1 MKKNYDVLVSFTIFF
16 VFMLG
21 VLLFS
26 YLSYYAEKS
35 MLYEQVDSRLKT
47 MAQAQTLL
55 LEPDFYDRALT
66 ASAISQAEDLRNIDR
81 LSSLVHLSE
90 MSYVYS
96 LIEKEGKVY
105 FTSSSATDKER
116 RSGKKLTRYFDRYDD
131 VNPVVTTG
139 MIENEM
145 IFSEATDKWGTFRS
159 IIIPMITPKGN
170 HYALGADMSISHIH
184 SILHKQALHHIIMAL
199 GLLAITF
206 FSLMWR
212 LNHMKRLAFFDPLT
226 TLPNRMELI
235 NRVNYSL
242 TNAQRNNNTL
252 AFMFLDLDHF
262 KDINDSLGHKVGDE
276 LLIEVAKRI
285 KDVLRKADTA
295 SRLGGD
301 EFVLLLPFTDAIGA
315 SNLAQK
321 LLETI
326 SKPYRIANHELSV
339 TASIGIALYPVDGDD
354 HETLSKNADAAMYN
368 AKKEGRNGYQF
379 FTAKL
384 QESSQRYL
392 QLLSSLP
399 RALTRNEFYLQYHPQ
414 ISLQDGHI
422 IGAEALLR
430 WKHPELGDIFP
441 REFIPIAEKVGLIIP
456 IGEWALR
463 AAIREAKIWQ
473 KRGLAHLSIAINISV
488 MQFENIGFPPL
499 VSQILHEEEFSARY
513 LTLELSEKVAMHD
526 PQVAIDIMRNF
537 YERSIKITIDHFG
550 IGYSNLSYLQKF
562 HIHTLKID
570 QSFIDNLT
578 ADTANKII
586 VDTLIAMTHNLG
598 LKVAAQGV
606 TSQEQ
611 FRYLQEKGC
620 DEIQGDY
627 YSKALSSPD
636 FELFAQA
643 HRKGVQFH
651 TNTQNP
657 S

>member
-21 VLLFS
+21 VFLFS

-35 MLYEQVDSRLKT
+35 MLYEQVDARLKT
-47 MAQAQTLL
+47 IAQAQTLL
-55 LEPDFYDRALT
+55 LEPDFYDRALDP
-66 ASAISQAEDLRNIDR
+66 SSISQTEDLRNIDR
-81 LSSLVHLSE
+81 LSDLVHLSE
-90 MSYVYS
+90 VSYVYS
-96 LIEKEGKVY
+96 LIEKGGKVY
-105 FTSSSATDKER
+105 FTSSSATDEER
-116 RSGKKLTRYFDRYDD
+116 RSGKNLTRYFDHYDD
-131 VNPVVTTG
+131 VSSTITKA
-139 MIENEM
+139 MIEHKM

-159 IIIPMITPKGN
+159 IIIPMTTPKGN
-170 HYALGADMSISHIH
+170 HYALAADISISRIH
-184 SILHKQALHHIIMAL
+184 SILHKQALHHIIIAL

-206 FSLMWR
+206 IVLMWR
-212 LNHMKRLAFFDPLT
+212 LNHMKKLAFFDPLT
-226 TLPNRMELI
+226 ALPNRMELI
-235 NRVNYSL
+235 NRVNYTL
-242 TNAQRNNNTL
+242 TSAQRNNNTL
-252 AFMFLDLDHF
+252 ALMFLDLDHF
-262 KDINDSLGHKVGDE
+262 KEINDSLGHKIGDE
-276 LLIEVAKRI
+276 LLVEVAKRI
-285 KDVLRKADTA
+285 QEVLRKADTA

-326 SKPYRIANHELSV
+326 SQPYRIANHELCV
-339 TASIGIALYPVDGDD
+339 TASIGIALYPIDGDD
-354 HETLSKNADAAMYN
+354 HETLSKNADVAMYN

-379 FTAKL
+379 YTAKL

-392 QLLSSLP
+392 KLLNSLS
-399 RALTRNEFYLQYHPQ
+399 RALTHNELYLLYHPQ

-441 REFIPIAEKVGLIIP
+441 HEFIPIAEKGGLIMP
-456 IGEWALR
+456 IGEWTLR
-463 AAIREAKIWQ
+463 TAIREAKKWQ
-473 KRGLAHLSIAINISV
+473 KRGLAHLSIAVNISA
-488 MQFENIGFPPL
+488 MQFENIGFPAL

-526 PQVAIDIMRNF
+526 PQAAIAIMRNF

-562 HIHTLKID
+562 HIHALKID

-578 ADTANKII
+578 ADTDNKII
-586 VDTLIAMTHNLG
+586 VDALIAMAHNLG
-598 LKVAAQGV
+598 LKVAIQGV
-606 TSQEQ
+606 ASQEQ
-611 FRYLQEKGC
+611 LRYLQEKGC

-627 YSKALSSPD
+627 YSKALDSPD

-643 HRKGVQFH
+643 HRKGIQFR
-651 TNTQNP
+651 TNAQEL